1 MTCDQS
7 VTRSAD
13 PQLLVPPCT
22 HCLTAA
28 LTVHRETAALLYSP
42 GWRLFLTQNIK
53 TDTTNINQTHR
64 ALPASPPALT
74 LPRWS
79 PVVAGG
85 TSWDHHRS
93 HSEELLIT
101 CL

>member
-53 TDTTNINQTHR
+53 TDTTNIKQPHR
-64 ALPASPPALT
+64 LFRPPPRTSTQFLTGLASL
-74 LPRWS
+74 L
-79 PVVAGG
+79 VG
-85 TSWDHHRS
+85 DRS
-93 HSEELLIT
+93 TI
-101 CL
+101 